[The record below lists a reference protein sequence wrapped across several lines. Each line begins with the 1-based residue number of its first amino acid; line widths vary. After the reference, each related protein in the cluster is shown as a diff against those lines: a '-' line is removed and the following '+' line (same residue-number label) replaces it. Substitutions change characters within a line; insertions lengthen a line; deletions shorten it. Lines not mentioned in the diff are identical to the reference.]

1 MLKILHGDNVAAS
14 RNAYLAYKQNAQN
27 PVMLRGGEFTY
38 TDLVQIFDG
47 GELFSDTKHVFIEDL
62 FAKTKK
68 GDELSLYTALLLS
81 HAQENTIVLWE
92 GKTLT
97 KSQLNVFKDTVPELF
112 KLPTLLFTLLDA
124 IRPNNAPTLIK
135 YAHAVKNEAGEE
147 ILFAMLIR
155 QIRLL
160 MAFSEN
166 ADIDEVKRVAP
177 WQKNKLVQQ
186 ARMFSAEQLYTLHTR
201 LYELDLAR
209 KTGTGSLPLS
219 ASIDFFLLRI

>member
-1 MLKILHGDNVAAS
+1 MLKILHGDNIAAS
-14 RNAYLAYKQNAQN
+14 RNAFLTYKQSAQN

-47 GELFSDTKHVFIEDL
+47 GELFSDTKNVFIEDL

-68 GDELSLYTALLLS
+68 GDDLTLYTTLLLS

-97 KSQLNVFKDTVPELF
+97 KSQLAVFKNTVPELF
-112 KLPTLLFTLLDA
+112 KLPTLLFTLLDS
-124 IRPNNAPTLIK
+124 IRPNNASSLIK
-135 YAHAVKNEAGEE
+135 YAHSVKNEAGEE

-160 MAFSEN
+160 LAFSEN

-177 WQKNKLVQQ
+177 WQKNKLAQQ
-186 ARMFSAEQLYTLHTR
+186 ARVFTREQLLILHSH

-209 KTGTGSLPLS
+209 KTGTGALPLS